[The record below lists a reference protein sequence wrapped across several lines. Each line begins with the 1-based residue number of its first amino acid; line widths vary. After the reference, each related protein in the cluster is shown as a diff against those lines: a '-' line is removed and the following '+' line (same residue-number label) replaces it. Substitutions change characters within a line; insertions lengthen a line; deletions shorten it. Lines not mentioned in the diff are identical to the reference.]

1 MSFTL
6 SDGMVECYYPTVRI
20 PLVVLAAI
28 SVAVG
33 TVAPACAGSLEA
45 LAAAEAG
52 GLLFRAGNTPE
63 AIRKFDEAIA
73 LDPGFEQARRGLAV
87 ALATR
92 GQEQLRSGDFDEARA
107 DLERAVENAPSEA
120 AYHLLLGVL
129 YFRRGDLFEARQK
142 TDRALELAPGLVEAR
157 ELSGDIH
164 YQQGSLE
171 KARAEWEQAQA
182 ATGARGGHSLRAK
195 LERVDRETAAD
206 AGFARDVSRHFTIQ
220 YDGPVP
226 GEVAR
231 TALRL
236 LEEAYDRLW
245 RDFGR
250 APQHD
255 IPVILYTRGLFDEIT
270 RSPGWVGGTYDGKI
284 RIPVGGLQTRDDA
297 ERLEPILTHELTH
310 AFVRANVPGRLPL
323 WFEEGLAGYFQGT
336 TTEAALHILRSDGG
350 AFGGLEEVSAALR
363 GGPRVSGAYAAAAL
377 AVAEMVHLDG
387 FWLPRRILEMVAAGR
402 QFPEAFRA
410 AAGID
415 VPEFEQRWLQA
426 QR

>member
-1 MSFTL
+1 MT
-6 SDGMVECYYPTVRI
+6 GCYYDAMRFQLLFLAVI
-20 PLVVLAAI
+20 P
-28 SVAVG
+28 VAVWSA
-33 TVAPACAGSLEA
+33 APAGAASPEA
-45 LAAAEAG
+45 MVAAEAG
-52 GLLFRAGNTPE
+52 SQLFRAGNVPE
-63 AIRKFDEAIA
+63 AIRKFDEAVA
-73 LDPGFEQARRGLAV
+73 LDAGFEQARRSLAV

-107 DLERAVENAPSEA
+107 HLERAIEFDPSEA
-120 AYHLLLGVL
+120 SFHLLLAL
-129 YFRRGDLFEARQK
+129 LFFRRGDLFEARQK
-142 TDRALELAPGLVEAR
+142 TDRSLELAPGLVEAR

-171 KARAEWEQAQA
+171 KARAEWEQALA
-182 ATGARGGHSLRAK
+182 EAGSRGHPLRAK
-195 LERVDRETAAD
+195 LERVDREAVAD

-231 TALRL
+231 TALQL

-250 APQHD
+250 SPQHD

-284 RIPVGGLQTRDDA
+284 RIPVGGLQTGDDA
-297 ERLEPILTHELTH
+297 ERLGPILTHELTH
-310 AFVRANVPGRLPL
+310 AFIRANVPGRLPL
-323 WFEEGLAGYFQGT
+323 WFEEGLAGHFQGT
-336 TTEAALHILRSDGG
+336 TPVAALHILRSDGG
-350 AFGGLEEVSAALR
+350 AFGGLEEVSTALR
-363 GGPRVSGAYAAAAL
+363 GGPRVGGAYAAAAL
-377 AVAEMVHLDG
+377 AVAEMVRLDG

-402 QFPEAFRA
+402 PFPEAFRA